1 MALSGIGVSRGIAIG
16 KAHILQHGN
25 IDVTESELPANLV
38 EQEVNRFRQAVH
50 TARQQLQSIRE
61 RIPEDTREDIA
72 AFIDTHLL
80 MLDDNTLA
88 AAPIDLIRAR
98 HCNAEWALKLRR
110 DAIVE
115 VFDKMND
122 AYLRTRRDDIDH
134 VINRIQRVLLNDAAE
149 PGRADT
155 DHLHGAIV
163 LAGDLTPADTV
174 LLQHEGIVAFV
185 TEYGGPLSHTAI
197 LARSLRIPAIVGM
210 HNVTRYVHDGEQV
223 ILDGQAGI
231 LIASADENLLKHY
244 RNRQYDE
251 KQWRIELDKL
261 KHVPAVTIDNKPIQL
276 MCNVELPVD
285 IEAANR
291 EATEGVGL
299 YRTEFLFMN
308 RSDTPDEEEQYK
320 CYLDVLNR
328 LQGRP
333 LTIRTLDLGA
343 DKEVDGGHPG
353 DRLCTNPALG
363 LRAIR
368 LCLRDK
374 DLFRPQ
380 LRAILRTSAHGPVR
394 MMIPMLSN
402 SQELLQVI
410 SLVNEIKQELRQ
422 EGHGFNPD
430 MPVGGM
436 IEVPAAALSATFFAR
451 HLDFMSIGTND
462 LIQYTLAIDRIDD
475 EVNYLYDPLHPAV
488 LRLIQMVIMAG
499 ESAGI
504 PVTMCGEMA
513 GDPRYTRLLL
523 GMGLTEF
530 SMHPASLQE
539 VKQVVKSSSLQEL
552 APLVRRL
559 LETQEPEEI
568 SSLLDTINADID
580 LPAQG

>member
-16 KAHILQHGN
+16 KAHIMQHGN

-504 PVTMCGEMA
+504 PVTMCGELA
-513 GDPRYTRLLL
+513 GDPRYTRLLR

-539 VKQVVKSSSLQEL
+539 VKQVVQSRSLQER

-580 LPAQG
+580 LPAPG